1 MKTNSLSEPIGLSH
15 VCKEKNIKYQK
26 LTQITNK
33 QAQALPKKDIIVK
46 RNAHKSV
53 LLQRSGNKK
62 KVLVVRGLVD
72 SVWHKVKD
80 KLTESSSTGKL
91 PFYHQI
97 AVV

>member
-1 MKTNSLSEPIGLSH
+1 MKTNSLSEPTGLSH

-26 LTQITNK
+26 LTQIINK
-33 QAQALPKKDIIVK
+33 QAQALPKKEPTGLSHVD
-46 RNAHKSV
+46 KSV

-62 KVLVVRGLVD
+62 KVLLVRGLVD